1 MIDWILTHLDNIGE
15 WFSLL
20 VVVCSGVAGLTPTKK
35 DDGIASKIVKVAD
48 WFSVVNTPA
57 NKAILEKYAKK
68 NK

>member
-48 WFSVVNTPA
+48 WFSVVNTKE
-57 NKAILEKYAKK
+57 NREKLEKLSKK